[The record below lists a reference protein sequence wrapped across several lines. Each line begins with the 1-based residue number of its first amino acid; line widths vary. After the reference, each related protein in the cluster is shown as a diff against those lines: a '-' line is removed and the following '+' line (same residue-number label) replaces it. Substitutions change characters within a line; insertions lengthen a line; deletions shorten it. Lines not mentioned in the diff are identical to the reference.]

1 MYPWE
6 LEQFIRERDYYLGGD
21 DLAKATSP
29 KENPQLNHIKYDA
42 WSNRYEM
49 WDAEGNYYSF
59 AAMPYTEAIEKG
71 LVKKLV
77 KKKENKIENVKQT

>member
-1 MYPWE
+1 
-6 LEQFIRERDYYLGGD
+6 
-21 DLAKATSP
+21 
-29 KENPQLNHIKYDA
+29 
-42 WSNRYEM
+42 M